1 MITIKKVQVVV
12 RKIEYSATCDNC
24 DTPMIHDP
32 VASKASMQF
41 QDALVI
47 DLNGGY
53 GMFFD
58 NMISGDPRL
67 VLCEKCANKLIEQFP
82 YFQKAID
89 GENMQD
95 GEAKTRK
102 LEEVK

>member
-1 MITIKKVQVVV
+1 MITIKKVWLEQI
-12 RKIEYSATCDNC
+12 RNEYSATCDNC
-24 DTPMIHDP
+24 DTPLIHDA
-32 VASKASMQF
+32 VASKTSMQF

-58 NMISGDPRL
+58 CITSGDPRL

-82 YFQKAID
+82 CFREAID
-89 GENMQD
+89 GENLK
-95 GEAKTRK
+95 GE
-102 LEEVK
+102 